1 MRAPGMQRLWAPSFE
16 SLEVF
21 YCLARNVVVDL
32 RPEGYQLIKLKEDI
46 LAYLSEGSRQHM
58 ITAFWEYLILLEV
71 AYKLLEKDQYTH
83 KHNHEIGELYLEL
96 RSTYK
101 VDDFSVEGD
110 FSERLAVLSHR
121 ISDDYFT
128 KYGIGT
134 QQKLTTE
141 QVTEL
146 LYRHDLA
153 KLRGLI
159 SEYLER
165 KGTVWILFDN
175 LDKGW
180 STQGVD
186 EMDATV
192 LRCLIDASRKI
203 EREMRRA
210 DRSLHC
216 IVFVRNDVYEHVM
229 RHSADY
235 GKEMRAVLDWTE
247 PDLLREML
255 RLRLVSGLDGKA
267 KNREFDQIWPMF
279 CVSHYHGE
287 ETSGYLIDRSL
298 MRPRNVLKIFNHCRG
313 FATNFRH
320 VKIDEEDIDKGLRAY
335 SNDLLV
341 ELDHELVDVFPTARD
356 LLYHFLDA
364 AEVMSDSE
372 LSALI
377 RSAGVEGASVRRV
390 IEFLTYFGVL
400 GLRTEDGDLYILSCW
415 LQFQDD

>member
-1 MRAPGMQRLWAPSFE
+1 L
-16 SLEVF
+16 L
-21 YCLARNVVVDL
+21 
-32 RPEGYQLIKLKEDI
+32 QLIKLKEDV
-46 LAYLSEGSRQHM
+46 LAYLSDGSCQHL

-71 AYKLLEKDQYTH
+71 TYKLLEKDQYTH
-83 KHNHEIGELYLEL
+83 KHNHEIRQLYLEL
-96 RSTYK
+96 QATYK
-101 VDDFSVEGD
+101 VEDFSVEGD
-110 FSERLAVLSHR
+110 FSERLMVLSQR
-121 ISDDYFT
+121 ITDEYRT
-128 KYGIGT
+128 KYGTGT
-134 QQKLTTE
+134 GQKLTTE

-153 KLRGLI
+153 KLRDLI
-159 SEYLER
+159 SEYLEH
-165 KGTVWILFDN
+165 KATVWILFDN

-186 EMDATV
+186 EIDATV
-192 LRCLIDASRKI
+192 LRCLIDAGRKI
-203 EREMRRA
+203 EREMRKA

-267 KNREFDQIWPMF
+267 KNLDFDQIWPTF
-279 CVSHYHGE
+279 CVSHCYGE
-287 ETSGYLIDRSL
+287 ETSGYLIERSL
-298 MRPRNVLKIFNHCRG
+298 MRPRNILKIFNHWRG

-320 VKIDEEDIDKGLRAY
+320 VKIDEEDIEKGLRAY

-341 ELDHELVDVFPTARD
+341 ELDHELSDVFPAARD
-356 LLYHFLDA
+356 LLYHFLDVPA
-364 AEVMSDSE
+364 VMSDGE

-377 RSAGVEGASVRRV
+377 SSAGIEDANVRRV
-390 IEFLTYFGVL
+390 IEFLMYYGVL
-400 GLRTEDGDLYILSCW
+400 GLRTEDDDLYIYQVNYNSKMIEARAQRAGDKAFYVINSAFWPALNIKPIA
-415 LQFQDD
+415 